1 MLQSAW
7 NLENFEKNWWFFG
20 NFLKNWPKKVKFSKL
35 FAKIPWKHWKFWRKS
50 TSVFQGKIGQFSKL
64 FAKIMRNLEK
74 KKLTSEEKSTSVSCR
89 NIYQGSLAFQRSK
102 IWPFTKVYKDARG
115 WHPVPVPRIYPRN
128 QSIIEEIQEL

>member
-7 NLENFEKNWWFFG
+7 K
-20 NFLKNWPKKVKFSKL
+20 P
-35 FAKIPWKHWKFWRKS
+35 WKFWKKLVILWKFFEKLAKKGQILQTFCYNTLETLKILKKINFRFSRKNRPIFK
-50 TSVFQGKIGQFSKL
+50 TFCQNN
-64 FAKIMRNLEK
+64 AKIMRNLK
-74 KKLTSEEKSTSVSCR
+74 KKSTSVSCR